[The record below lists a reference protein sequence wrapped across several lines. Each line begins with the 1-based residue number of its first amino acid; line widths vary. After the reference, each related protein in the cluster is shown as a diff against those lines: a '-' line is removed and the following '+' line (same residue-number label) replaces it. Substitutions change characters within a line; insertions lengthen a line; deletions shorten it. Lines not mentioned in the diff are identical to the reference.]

1 VETVGLTPWLLA
13 SSKAFE
19 VHGNRFDVLSFQA
32 LPLHFPATAREATRA
47 SLACQYL
54 KLHRMGHSG

>member
-32 LPLHFPATAREATRA
+32 LPLHFPLQQGRLLERHWPVNT
-47 SLACQYL
+47 
-54 KLHRMGHSG
+54 